1 MAALRGVR
9 QRCLLDCR
17 LSFKVVLLLQ
27 LFLRTCFVTCQNET
41 NVYHPYELDALQKLW
56 NEWNKSTPDTSSNLA
71 GWSSSQMKPC
81 ESDIGYW
88 RGVTCLRPFCG
99 TETNCN
105 KSLYQVK
112 VIGLSLSNASLVGML
127 PDVFWFPE
135 ETYLPSISTLEL
147 IGNPNLTGPL
157 PTSLNSSWLYVLDLH
172 DNAFN
177 GTIPN
182 ELLFPRTL
190 QYLDLSGNQ
199 ITGGYPLEQ
208 FRKPQNSLQSFNIG
222 RNKFSG
228 VIRTDAF
235 QNKTRLQKIDIS
247 HNNFTEKLPD
257 LSNNTELR
265 YLDVSMN
272 QFEGPLPN
280 LTAFASLRY
289 VNLGGNHFTGTLT
302 KLSDFFNV
310 SVATTVDVSNNEL
323 SGLLLPNLKA
333 SDLGLV
339 KELHVSGN
347 NFNGPPPDLSQF
359 RDTLIM
365 NLSGNQFSLPSS
377 WNISIEELYLDS
389 NGITGTLDV
398 AQIFRESQ
406 AVVNISAVKLRVLSL
421 MHNNISDVT
430 YDIENIKN
438 QNGLVVRLQGN
449 PYCLSKDVNTSDAK
463 RCFCNQLCYITPVN
477 RAERRKIIT
486 ISVTSS
492 IVMVALIVLVTVGA
506 ILLRNRRYRRYLLLQ
521 FQQKFDEFDVK
532 PTIYS
537 YNELKAATRDF
548 HEENKLGQGGY
559 GAVYKGVLA
568 NGNMV
573 AVKQL
578 YVKTLQTGLDE
589 FSNEVVLITGMKHR
603 NLVNLK
609 GCCLREGS
617 RILVY
622 EYVDNYDVARVLLGP
637 QRQVVSWPSRLRICL
652 GVAHG
657 LHYLHALAQPRVIH
671 RDIKASNILLDKN
684 LEPKVADFGLALL
697 FPDEESHLM
706 TVHVAGTKGYL
717 APEYATLGQVSDKV
731 DVYSFGVLCLEII
744 SGRRNIDESLP
755 QEQVYLTPWAW
766 SLNESNKL
774 IELVDP
780 TLHLNDDEMEDVQ
793 RVIKIALLCIQMA
806 SEKRPTMA
814 RIVSML
820 QSDTQSVVAVLPDA
834 QGEVQ
839 PYQTIFAGLNRPQQE
854 SGSGLTTVTEES
866 EISSTYG
873 FSSESQ
879 HILRELNNRSDVELV
894 GIRAR

>member
-9 QRCLLDCR
+9 QRCLLECR
-17 LSFKVVLLLQ
+17 LGFKVVLLLQ
-27 LFLRTCFVTCQNET
+27 LYLRTDFVTCDNET
-41 NVYHPYELDALQKLW
+41 IVYHPYELDALQKLW
-56 NEWNKSTPDTSSNLA
+56 NEWNKSTPDTSINLA
-71 GWSSSQMKPC
+71 RWSSSQMKPC

-88 RGVTCLRPFCG
+88 RGVTCLRPFCAS
-99 TETNCN
+99 ETTCN
-105 KSLYQVK
+105 KSLTYQVK
-112 VIGLSLSNASLVGML
+112 VIGLSLSNASLVGTL
-127 PDVFWFPE
+127 PDVFWLPE
-135 ETYLPSISTLEL
+135 ETYLPSLSHLEL

-157 PTSLNSSWLYVLDLH
+157 PTTLNNSWLYVLDLH

-182 ELLFPRTL
+182 DLLFPRTL

-235 QNKTRLQKIDIS
+235 QNKTKLQKIDIS
-247 HNNFTEKLPD
+247 HNNFTGQLPD
-257 LSNNTELR
+257 LSKNTELR
-265 YLDVSMN
+265 YL
-272 QFEGPLPN
+272 
-280 LTAFASLRY
+280 
-289 VNLGGNHFTGTLT
+289 NLGGNHFTGTLT
-302 KLSDFFNV
+302 NLSDFINV
-310 SVATTVDVSNNEL
+310 SVTTTVNVSNNAL
-323 SGLLLPNLKA
+323 SGPPLPNLKA
-333 SDLGLV
+333 SDLGHV
-339 KELHVSGN
+339 K
-347 NFNGPPPDLSQF
+347 
-359 RDTLIM
+359 
-365 NLSGNQFSLPSS
+365 
-377 WNISIEELYLDS
+377 ELYLDS

-421 MHNNISDVT
+421 MHNNISDVKYET
-430 YDIENIKN
+430 QNMWN

-492 IVMVALIVLVTVGA
+492 TVAVALIVLVAVGA

-839 PYQTIFAGLNRPQQE
+839 PYHTIFAGLNRPPQE

-866 EISSTYG
+866 EISSMDG